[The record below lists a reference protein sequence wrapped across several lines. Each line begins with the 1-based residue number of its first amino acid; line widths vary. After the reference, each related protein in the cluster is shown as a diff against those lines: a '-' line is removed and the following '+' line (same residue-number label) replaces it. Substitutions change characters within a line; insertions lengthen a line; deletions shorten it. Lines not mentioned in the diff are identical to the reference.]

1 MSNLTFPKSLTDRFR
16 HNNKALRYGQAF
28 HRFMRLEKLKFPADK
43 AFCDKLYNADDET
56 AKAMIASR
64 INKNA

>member
-16 HNNKALRYGQAF
+16 HNNKALRYGQDF
-28 HRFMRLEKLKFPADK
+28 HRFMRLEKIKFPADK
-43 AFCDKLYNADDET
+43 TFCDKLYNADVET

-64 INKNA
+64 TDANA